1 MIGCAILQ
9 TFRDGVRVQFRS
21 RASNG
26 DGYIDLVSSGDD
38 TDDEMPNLVEP
49 DMFAPRTSHVD
60 TAPATPAAA
69 QRTYRIRGDSPLT
82 AFAESI
88 PEATRVVDLTTR
100 VEQPRIDM
108 LRRIHLQEMSEGF
121 ILDPSWCACP
131 NCEYSRGDLR
141 AQRYTVMKRLYQLN
155 AAIYGPLTNQ
165 HVTEYE
171 LLKTL
176 I

>member
-1 MIGCAILQ
+1 M
-9 TFRDGVRVQFRS
+9 QFRS
-21 RASNG
+21 RESNG
-26 DGYIDLVSSGDD
+26 DGYIDLVTSGDD

-49 DMFAPRTSHVD
+49 EQNMFAPRTSHVD

-108 LRRIHLQEMSEGF
+108 L
-121 ILDPSWCACP
+121 
-131 NCEYSRGDLR
+131 
-141 AQRYTVMKRLYQLN
+141 
-155 AAIYGPLTNQ
+155 
-165 HVTEYE
+165 
-171 LLKTL
+171 
-176 I
+176 